1 MVMSFKVELE
11 KGANGGGPVGGL
23 SEPKLASLSA
33 NSLSV
38 IPVCAGTQMLEMV
51 VYCERRRSLDC
62 VNSTVLE
69 LMVVAVRE
77 RMADLLSVQMCV
89 VGVFSAS

>member
-33 NSLSV
+33 NSLPV
-38 IPVCAGTQMLEMV
+38 IPVWAGTQMMEIV
-51 VYCERRRSLDC
+51 V
-62 VNSTVLE
+62 
-69 LMVVAVRE
+69 
-77 RMADLLSVQMCV
+77 
-89 VGVFSAS
+89 